1 MPRVLPGEVMRRFFI
16 TPGTV
21 AGGRAI
27 LSGDLY
33 RHMAKVLR
41 LKVGEQVV
49 LADGAGH
56 EFIGVIREIG
66 KESLLVIIQ
75 EVKAVPPVAGPAITL
90 YQGLPKGDKL
100 DFVLQKATELGVAEI
115 VPFVAERSIARVR
128 ESEVAAKIARWQRV
142 SQEAARQSGRSSVPE
157 ISFAG
162 GMEAVGRMAGHS
174 VTFLLW
180 EEERENGLKQVLA
193 ERPAPAT
200 IGVVIGPEG
209 GLTPEEAAI
218 ARRSGFIP
226 VSLGRRI
233 LRTETAALA
242 VLAILQF
249 HWGDLG

>member
-16 TPGTV
+16 APGTV
-21 AGGRAI
+21 ANGCAT
-27 LSGDLY
+27 LYEDLY

-41 LKVGEQVV
+41 LKAGEQVL

-56 EFIGVIREIG
+56 EFIGVIRDIG
-66 KESLLVIIQ
+66 KDSLLVTIQ
-75 EVKAVPPVAGPAITL
+75 EAQAVPLVAGPAITL

-115 VPFVAERSIARVR
+115 VPFVAERSVARVR
-128 ESEVAAKIARWQRV
+128 ESEAAAKVARWKRV
-142 SQEAARQSGRSSVPE
+142 SQEAARQSGRSSVPK

-180 EEERENGLKQVLA
+180 EEEREKGLKEVLA
-193 ERPAPAT
+193 GQTVPAS

-209 GLTPEEAAI
+209 GLTPEEAAT
-218 ARRSGFIP
+218 ARRNGFIP